1 MKSQLKKVHI
11 FVTGYTLLMSTLLHA
26 AELAAPVEDLNKYIS
41 SLSSYQAEFTQTIF
55 GQSGQEIDLVS
66 GIVKLQKPGKFYWSY
81 QSPYKQALISDGE
94 TLWVHDIDLKQVTI
108 NDVDLINDNSP
119 ASILSGNVDINSHYT
134 VSDLGIF
141 DDYRWIE
148 LLPIDTERDFSAVKL
163 GFHDDQLAGMVLFDN
178 IGQTTVIQFEHI
190 NQNLTISPLTFKFEL
205 PFGVDVIDMR
215 HIQDSE

>member
-1 MKSQLKKVHI
+1 MKPQIKKICI
-11 FVTGYTLLMSTLLHA
+11 FVTCYSLLMSALLSA
-26 AELAAPVEDLNKYIS
+26 TGLATPVEDLNKYIS
-41 SLSSYQAEFTQTIF
+41 SLNTYQAEFTQTIF
-55 GQSGQEIDLVS
+55 GQSGQEIDQAS

-94 TLWVHDIDLKQVTI
+94 TLWVHDIDLEQVTV

-119 ASILSGNVDINSHYT
+119 ASILSGNVDINNHYT
-134 VSDLGIF
+134 VSDLGLF

-178 IGQTTVIQFEHI
+178 IGQTTVIQFENI
-190 NQNLTISPLTFKFEL
+190 NLNVTISPVIFKFEL
-205 PFGVDVIDMR
+205 PLGVDVIDMR
-215 HIQDSE
+215 QHQDTD